1 MKPHLFLLT
10 TVLSLLLPAVVTAT
24 PVSGIAAIVNDEII
38 TSYEADR
45 ETDLLVKEAEK
56 KSAVDPATRTQ
67 IRTAAINKLI
77 DKKLIEQKIREL
89 NIKVSEEEVRQAI
102 EDVKKQNNLSQENLV
117 AALAGQGLSF
127 DAYRSQL
134 KEQLERLRLVSQEV
148 RAKIQV
154 SEKEMLD
161 YYGANPARFSAEE
174 QFRVRHIFLKIP
186 KKASA
191 KDIERIRVKAETVL
205 KEAKGDADFAELA
218 KKYSD
223 DPLAKEG
230 GDLGTFRLG
239 EMLPEADAAVKK
251 LQPGEVSGLIVTATG
266 FDIIK
271 LEQRFAGQVKPF
283 ASAKAEIEELLY
295 KKKSEERFNQWLDEL
310 RQGAAIEI
318 RG

>member
-1 MKPHLFLLT
+1 MKPHLFLIA

-38 TSYEADR
+38 TSYEVER
-45 ETDLLVKEAEK
+45 ETALLVKEAEK
-56 KSAVDPATRTQ
+56 KSAVDPATRAQ
-67 IRTAAINKLI
+67 IRTAALNKLI

-89 NIKVSEEEVRQAI
+89 NIKVGEEEVRQAI

-117 AALAGQGLSF
+117 AALAGQGLTF
-127 DAYRSQL
+127 DAYRAQL

-161 YYGANPARFSAEE
+161 YYAANPARFGAEE
-174 QFRVRHIFLKIP
+174 LFRARHIFIKIP

-191 KDIERIRVKAETVL
+191 KDIERIRVKAEGVL
-205 KEAKGDADFAELA
+205 KEAGGGADFAELA
-218 KKYSD
+218 KKYSE
-223 DPLAKEG
+223 DPSAKEG
-230 GDLGTFRLG
+230 GELGTFRRG
-239 EMLPEADAAVKK
+239 EMLPELDAAVMK
-251 LQPGEVSGLIVTATG
+251 LQTGEVSDLIVTAGG

-271 LEQRFAGQVKPF
+271 LEQRSTGSVKPF
-283 ASAKAEIEELLY
+283 VSVKAEIEEILY

-310 RQGAAIEI
+310 RKGAAIET

>member
-1 MKPHLFLLT
+1 MKPHLFLIT
-10 TVLSLLLPAVVTAT
+10 TVLSLLLPVVVAAT
-24 PVSGIAAIVNDEII
+24 PVSGIAALVNDEII
-38 TSYEADR
+38 TSYEVDR
-45 ETDLLVKEAEK
+45 ETNLLVKEAEK

-89 NIKVSEEEVRQAI
+89 NIKVGEEEVRQAI

-117 AALAGQGLSF
+117 AALAGQGLTF
-127 DAYRSQL
+127 DAYRTQL
-134 KEQLERLRLVSQEV
+134 REQLERLRLVSQEV

-161 YYGANPARFSAEE
+161 YYGANPAKFGAEE
-174 QFRVRHIFLKIP
+174 LFRARHIFLKIP

-191 KDIERIRVKAETVL
+191 EDIERIRVKAEAVL
-205 KEAKGDADFAELA
+205 KEARGGVDFAELA
-218 KKYSD
+218 KKYSE
-223 DPLAKEG
+223 DPSAKEG
-230 GDLGTFRLG
+230 GELGTFHRG
-239 EMLPEADAAVKK
+239 EMLPELDAAVMQ
-251 LQPGEVSGLIVTATG
+251 LQPGEVSGLIVTASG

-271 LEQRFAGQVKPF
+271 LEQRFTGSVKPF
-283 ASAKAEIEELLY
+283 ANVKGEIEELLY

-310 RQGAAIEI
+310 HKGAAIEI